1 MAKPGSGNTRRIQD
15 NSKLLIKWQDAKGEL
30 FTERAE
36 THDLSDSGIS
46 FYLKTP
52 VWVDSHLTITIAS
65 SELFGR
71 LCDVSAK
78 VVRVQVDAAGR
89 QLVGARFD

>member
-1 MAKPGSGNTRRIQD
+1 MAKPGSGNTRRIED
-15 NSKLLIKWQDAKGEL
+15 NSKLLIKWQDANGEL

-36 THDLSDSGIS
+36 THDLSDLGIS

-65 SELFGR
+65 SKLFGR

-78 VVRVQVDAAGR
+78 VVRVQADAAGR